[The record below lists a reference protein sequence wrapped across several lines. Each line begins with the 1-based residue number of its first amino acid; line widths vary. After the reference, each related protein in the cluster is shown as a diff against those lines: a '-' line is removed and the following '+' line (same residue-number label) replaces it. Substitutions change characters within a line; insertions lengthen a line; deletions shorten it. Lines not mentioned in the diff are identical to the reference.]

1 MCGRYALGLQ
11 RAEIRALPGYPNLE
25 VAEWVNEDNFIV
37 SSALNTKANHNI
49 LPEIQPRHNIAPNSQ
64 APVIRRRN
72 DSSPDLQMQTM
83 RWGIPY
89 GKVHAKNQQAI
100 NARSENIMEGAGMW
114 NRYRGSNRC
123 IVVSQGYYE
132 WQTKGKDKLPH
143 FTKHADGKLMLMAG
157 FYHVSDETIPTSV
170 FAIITTSA
178 SKSLS
183 WLHDR
188 QPVILTSHADI
199 TKWLDTSSH
208 AWSAELGKLLQSA
221 EGLMCYQVPKEVGKV
236 GAESPAFVQPV
247 ATRKDGIEA
256 MFAKQRTKQENKQ
269 SIKRKRSVSPVL
281 SSMQF
286 EAATKEDETKGKKP
300 KVE

>member
-25 VAEWVNEDNFIV
+25 IGEWVNEDNFV
-37 SSALNTKANHNI
+37 
-49 LPEIQPRHNIAPNSQ
+49 PRYNIAPNSQ
-64 APVIRRRN
+64 APVIRRR
-72 DSSPDLQMQTM
+72 DASSPDLQMQTM

-114 NRYRGSNRC
+114 NKYRSSNRC
-123 IVVSQGYYE
+123 VVVSQGYYE
-132 WQTKGKDKLPH
+132 WQIKGKDKLPH
-143 FTKHADGKLMLMAG
+143 FTKHADGKAMLMAG
-157 FYHVSDETIPTSV
+157 LYHVSDETYL

-188 QPVILTSHADI
+188 QPVILTSHDDV

-208 AWSAELGKLLQSA
+208 AWSAELGKLLQPA
-221 EGLMCYQVPKEVGKV
+221 EGLTCYQVPKEVGKV
-236 GAESPAFVQPV
+236 GAESPTFVQPV

-256 MFAKQRTKQENKQ
+256 MFAKQRTKQEGNKEG
-269 SIKRKRSVSPVL
+269 IKRKRSLSPVI
-281 SSMQF
+281 SSLKS
-286 EAATKEDETKGKKP
+286 EPAGKEDESHETEGKKL

>member
-11 RAEIRALPGYPNLE
+11 RAEIRALPEYPNLE
-25 VAEWVNEDNFIV
+25 IGDWVNEDNFV
-37 SSALNTKANHNI
+37 
-49 LPEIQPRHNIAPNSQ
+49 PRYNIAPNSQ
-64 APVIRRRN
+64 APVIRRRIA
-72 DSSPDLQMQTM
+72 SSPNLQMQTM

-89 GKVHAKNQQAI
+89 GKGHAKSQQAI

-114 NRYRGSNRC
+114 NKYRSSNRC

-132 WQTKGKDKLPH
+132 WQTKAKAKLPH
-143 FTKHADGKLMLMAG
+143 FTKHADGKVMLMAG
-157 FYHVSDETIPTSV
+157 LYHVSDETIPTYV
-170 FAIITTSA
+170 FAIITASA

-188 QPVILTSHADI
+188 QPVILISHADV

-208 AWSAELGKLLQSA
+208 AWSAELGKLLQPT
-221 EGLMCYQVPKEVGKV
+221 EGLICYQVPKEVGKV
-236 GAESPAFVQPV
+236 GAESPAFIQPV

-256 MFAKQRTKQENKQ
+256 MFAKQRTKQEGNKEG
-269 SIKRKRSVSPVL
+269 IKRKRSLSPVI
-281 SSMQF
+281 SSTQF
-286 EAATKEDETKGKKP
+286 EPAEKEDESHEIECKKL